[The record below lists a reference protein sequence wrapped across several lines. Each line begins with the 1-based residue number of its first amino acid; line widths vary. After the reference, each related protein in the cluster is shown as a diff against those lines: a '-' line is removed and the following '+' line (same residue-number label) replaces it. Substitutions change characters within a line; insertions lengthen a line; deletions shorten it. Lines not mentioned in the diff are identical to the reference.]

1 MCDRKRLSPAQSAQK
16 ISVNVTAP
24 KARANAPTNEAVRT
38 SPSPP
43 YPTPRAM
50 ALEISRNGMVPDGR
64 ALVVKAWKLTLN
76 A

>member
-1 MCDRKRLSPAQSAQK
+1 
-16 ISVNVTAP
+16 
-24 KARANAPTNEAVRT
+24 
-38 SPSPP
+38 
-43 YPTPRAM
+43 M